1 MDLST
6 NMSVSNTACVSLEEA
21 LEKAFGRDSE
31 IVERKRLYG
40 GDINDAYMLRLSGG
54 QRVFMKT
61 NSVRNYGFFAA
72 EEQGLNAL
80 RSAEV
85 IGVPELLGT
94 GTDRR
99 QGFSF
104 LLLEYMESAPQV
116 SDYWEIFGRQLA
128 RLHRADCGGLVPA
141 PSTAVSA
148 CSAEAAPREE
158 SLSANDVSGMTGTS
172 GMTEAS
178 GMTVA
183 AGITVAAGNTD
194 TDEGAEWKYG
204 FVADN
209 YIGAAI
215 QINTPKKS
223 WVEFFRECRL
233 LPQLRMADRYLN
245 AGLRRKADRLL
256 AHLDRYL
263 REPEFPSLVHG
274 DLWGGNVLCGSDG
287 RAWLIDPAAYVG
299 DFETDLAMTE
309 LFGRFPPAFYRAYQ
323 EENPVDGEYQER
335 KPIYQLYHL
344 LNHLNLFGRSYLGSV
359 AAILGAM

>member
-21 LEKAFGRDSE
+21 LEKAIGRDSE

-80 RSAEV
+80 RSAGV

-99 QGFSF
+99 RGFSF

-116 SDYWEIFGRQLA
+116 PDYWEIFGRQLA
-128 RLHRADCGGLVPA
+128 RLHRADCGGLVSA

-148 CSAEAAPREE
+148 CSAEAAPRGE
-158 SLSANDVSGMTGTS
+158 SLSANDVSGMTG
-172 GMTEAS
+172 
-178 GMTVA
+178 A
-183 AGITVAAGNTD
+183 AGSTD
-194 TDEGAEWKYG
+194 RNEGAEWKYG

-233 LPQLRMADRYLN
+233 LPQLRMADCYLDT
-245 AGLRRKADRLL
+245 GLRRKADRLL

-299 DFETDLAMTE
+299 DFETDLGMTE

-323 EENPVDGEYQER
+323 EENPVDGGYQER

>member
-1 MDLST
+1 MMDLST

-21 LEKAFGRDSE
+21 LEKAIGRDSE

-80 RSAEV
+80 RSAGV

-116 SDYWEIFGRQLA
+116 PDYWEIFGRQLA

-148 CSAEAAPREE
+148 CSA
-158 SLSANDVSGMTGTS
+158 G
-172 GMTEAS
+172 
-178 GMTVA
+178 A
-183 AGITVAAGNTD
+183 AGSTD
-194 TDEGAEWKYG
+194 TNEGAEWKYG

-233 LPQLRMADRYLN
+233 LPQLRMADRYLD

>member
-21 LEKAFGRDSE
+21 LEKAIGRDSE

-80 RSAEV
+80 RSAGV

-99 QGFSF
+99 RGFSF

-116 SDYWEIFGRQLA
+116 PDYWEIFGRQLA
-128 RLHRADCGGLVPA
+128 RLHRADCGGLVSA
-141 PSTAVSA
+141 PSTAISA
-148 CSAEAAPREE
+148 CSAEAAPRGE
-158 SLSANDVSGMTGTS
+158 SLSANDVSGMTG
-172 GMTEAS
+172 
-178 GMTVA
+178 A
-183 AGITVAAGNTD
+183 AGSTD
-194 TDEGAEWKYG
+194 RNEGAEWKYG

-233 LPQLRMADRYLN
+233 LPQLRMADRYLDT
-245 AGLRRKADRLL
+245 GLRRKADRLL

-299 DFETDLAMTE
+299 DFETDLGMTE
-309 LFGRFPPAFYRAYQ
+309 LFGRFPSAFYRAYQ
-323 EENPVDGEYQER
+323 EENPVNGGYQER

>member
-6 NMSVSNTACVSLEEA
+6 NMSVSNTACFSLEEA

-80 RSAEV
+80 RSAGV

-158 SLSANDVSGMTGTS
+158 SLSANDVSGMTGASGITGTS
-172 GMTEAS
+172 GMT
-178 GMTVA
+178 GA
-183 AGITVAAGNTD
+183 AGSTD
-194 TDEGAEWKYG
+194 TDGTAEWKYG

-233 LPQLRMADRYLN
+233 LPQLRMADRYLD

>member
-6 NMSVSNTACVSLEEA
+6 NMSVSNTACFSLEEA

-80 RSAEV
+80 RSAGV

-148 CSAEAAPREE
+148 CSA
-158 SLSANDVSGMTGTS
+158 G
-172 GMTEAS
+172 
-178 GMTVA
+178 A
-183 AGITVAAGNTD
+183 AGSTD
-194 TDEGAEWKYG
+194 TNEGAEWKYG

-233 LPQLRMADRYLN
+233 LPQLRMADRYLD

-323 EENPVDGEYQER
+323 QENPVDGEYQER

>member
-1 MDLST
+1 MMDLST
-6 NMSVSNTACVSLEEA
+6 NMSVSNTACFSLEEA

-80 RSAEV
+80 RSAGV

-158 SLSANDVSGMTGTS
+158 SLSANDVSGMTGASGITGTS
-172 GMTEAS
+172 GMT
-178 GMTVA
+178 GA
-183 AGITVAAGNTD
+183 AGSTD
-194 TDEGAEWKYG
+194 TDGTAEWKYG

-233 LPQLRMADRYLN
+233 LPQLRMADRYLD

>member
-80 RSAEV
+80 RLAGV

-116 SDYWEIFGRQLA
+116 PDYWEIFGRQLA
-128 RLHRADCGGLVPA
+128 RLHRADCGGLVSA

-148 CSAEAAPREE
+148 CSAEAA
-158 SLSANDVSGMTGTS
+158 SS
-172 GMTEAS
+172 
-178 GMTVA
+178 
-183 AGITVAAGNTD
+183 TD
-194 TDEGAEWKYG
+194 TNGGAEWKYG

-233 LPQLRMADRYLN
+233 LPQLRMADRYLD

-309 LFGRFPPAFYRAYQ
+309 LFGRFPPAFYRAYK
-323 EENPVDGEYQER
+323 EENSVDGGYQER

-344 LNHLNLFGRSYLGSV
+344 LNHLNLFGRSYLESV

>member
-1 MDLST
+1 MMDLST

-80 RSAEV
+80 RSAGV

-148 CSAEAAPREE
+148 CSAEAA
-158 SLSANDVSGMTGTS
+158 
-172 GMTEAS
+172 
-178 GMTVA
+178 
-183 AGITVAAGNTD
+183 GNTD

-233 LPQLRMADRYLN
+233 LPQLRMADRYLD

>member
-1 MDLST
+1 MMDLST
-6 NMSVSNTACVSLEEA
+6 NMSVSNTACFSLEEA

-80 RSAEV
+80 RSAGV

-148 CSAEAAPREE
+148 CSA
-158 SLSANDVSGMTGTS
+158 G
-172 GMTEAS
+172 
-178 GMTVA
+178 A
-183 AGITVAAGNTD
+183 AGSTD
-194 TDEGAEWKYG
+194 TNEGAEWKYG

-233 LPQLRMADRYLN
+233 LPQLRMADRYLD

>member
-21 LEKAFGRDSE
+21 LEKAIGRDSE

-80 RSAEV
+80 RSAGV

-99 QGFSF
+99 RGFSF

-116 SDYWEIFGRQLA
+116 PDYWEIFGRQLA
-128 RLHRADCGGLVPA
+128 RLHRADCGGLVSV

-148 CSAEAAPREE
+148 CSAEAAPRGE
-158 SLSANDVSGMTGTS
+158 SLSANDVSGMTG
-172 GMTEAS
+172 
-178 GMTVA
+178 A
-183 AGITVAAGNTD
+183 AGSTD
-194 TDEGAEWKYG
+194 RNEGAEWKYG

-233 LPQLRMADRYLN
+233 LPQLRMADRYLDT
-245 AGLRRKADRLL
+245 GLRRKADRLL

-299 DFETDLAMTE
+299 DFETDLGMTE
-309 LFGRFPPAFYRAYQ
+309 LFGRFPSAFYRAYQ
-323 EENPVDGEYQER
+323 EENPVDGGYQER

>member
-80 RSAEV
+80 RSAGV

-148 CSAEAAPREE
+148 CSA
-158 SLSANDVSGMTGTS
+158 G
-172 GMTEAS
+172 
-178 GMTVA
+178 A
-183 AGITVAAGNTD
+183 AGSTD
-194 TDEGAEWKYG
+194 TNEGAEWKYG

-233 LPQLRMADRYLN
+233 LPQLRMADRYLD

>member
-21 LEKAFGRDSE
+21 LEKAIGRDSE

-80 RSAEV
+80 RSAGV

-99 QGFSF
+99 RGFSF

-116 SDYWEIFGRQLA
+116 PDYWEIFGRQLA
-128 RLHRADCGGLVPA
+128 RLHRADCGGLVSA
-141 PSTAVSA
+141 PSTAISA
-148 CSAEAAPREE
+148 CSAEAAPRGE
-158 SLSANDVSGMTGTS
+158 SLSANDVSGMTG
-172 GMTEAS
+172 
-178 GMTVA
+178 A
-183 AGITVAAGNTD
+183 AGSTD
-194 TDEGAEWKYG
+194 RNEGAEWKYG

-233 LPQLRMADRYLN
+233 LPQLRMADRYLDT
-245 AGLRRKADRLL
+245 GLRRKADRLL

-299 DFETDLAMTE
+299 DFETDLGMTE
-309 LFGRFPPAFYRAYQ
+309 LFGRFPSAFYRA
-323 EENPVDGEYQER
+323 
-335 KPIYQLYHL
+335 
-344 LNHLNLFGRSYLGSV
+344 
-359 AAILGAM
+359 

>member
-21 LEKAFGRDSE
+21 LEKAIGRDSE

-80 RSAEV
+80 RSAGV

-99 QGFSF
+99 RGFSF

-116 SDYWEIFGRQLA
+116 PDYWEIFGRQLA
-128 RLHRADCGGLVPA
+128 RLHRADCGGLVSA

-148 CSAEAAPREE
+148 CSAEAAPRGE
-158 SLSANDVSGMTGTS
+158 SLSANDVSGMTGAVGS
-172 GMTEAS
+172 
-178 GMTVA
+178 
-183 AGITVAAGNTD
+183 TD
-194 TDEGAEWKYG
+194 RNEGAEWKYG

-233 LPQLRMADRYLN
+233 LPQLRMADRYLDT
-245 AGLRRKADRLL
+245 GLRRKADRLL

-323 EENPVDGEYQER
+323 EENPVDGGYQER

>member
-80 RSAEV
+80 RSAGV

-116 SDYWEIFGRQLA
+116 PDYWEIFGRQLA
-128 RLHRADCGGLVPA
+128 RLHRTDCGGLVPA
-141 PSTAVSA
+141 PPTAVSA
-148 CSAEAAPREE
+148 CSAEAA
-158 SLSANDVSGMTGTS
+158 SS
-172 GMTEAS
+172 
-178 GMTVA
+178 
-183 AGITVAAGNTD
+183 TD
-194 TDEGAEWKYG
+194 TNEGAEWKYG

-233 LPQLRMADRYLN
+233 LPQLRMADRYLD

>member
-80 RSAEV
+80 RSAGV

-148 CSAEAAPREE
+148 CSA
-158 SLSANDVSGMTGTS
+158 G
-172 GMTEAS
+172 
-178 GMTVA
+178 A
-183 AGITVAAGNTD
+183 AGSTD
-194 TDEGAEWKYG
+194 TNEGAEWKYG

-233 LPQLRMADRYLN
+233 LPQLRMADRYLD

-309 LFGRFPPAFYRAYQ
+309 LFGRFPPVFYRAYQ

>member
-80 RSAEV
+80 RSAGV

-104 LLLEYMESAPQV
+104 LLLEYLESAPQV
-116 SDYWEIFGRQLA
+116 PDYWEIFGRQLA
-128 RLHRADCGGLVPA
+128 RLHRADCNGLVPA
-141 PSTAVSA
+141 PSTAASA

-158 SLSANDVSGMTGTS
+158 SLSANDVSGMTGASGITGTS
-172 GMTEAS
+172 GMT
-178 GMTVA
+178 GA
-183 AGITVAAGNTD
+183 AGSTD
-194 TDEGAEWKYG
+194 TDGTAEWKYG

-233 LPQLRMADRYLN
+233 LPQLRMADRYLD

>member
-1 MDLST
+1 MT
-6 NMSVSNTACVSLEEA
+6 
-21 LEKAFGRDSE
+21 G
-31 IVERKRLYG
+31 
-40 GDINDAYMLRLSGG
+40 
-54 QRVFMKT
+54 
-61 NSVRNYGFFAA
+61 AA
-72 EEQGLNAL
+72 G
-80 RSAEV
+80 S
-85 IGVPELLGT
+85 
-94 GTDRR
+94 TDR
-99 QGFSF
+99 
-104 LLLEYMESAPQV
+104 
-116 SDYWEIFGRQLA
+116 
-128 RLHRADCGGLVPA
+128 
-141 PSTAVSA
+141 
-148 CSAEAAPREE
+148 
-158 SLSANDVSGMTGTS
+158 N
-172 GMTEAS
+172 
-178 GMTVA
+178 
-183 AGITVAAGNTD
+183 
-194 TDEGAEWKYG
+194 EGAEWKYG

-233 LPQLRMADRYLN
+233 LPQLRMADRYLD

-323 EENPVDGEYQER
+323 EENPVDGGYQER

>member
-21 LEKAFGRDSE
+21 LEKAFGRDLE

-80 RSAEV
+80 RSAGV

-116 SDYWEIFGRQLA
+116 PDYWEIFGRQLA
-128 RLHRADCGGLVPA
+128 RLHRADCNGLVPA

-158 SLSANDVSGMTGTS
+158 SLSANDVSGMTGASGITGTS
-172 GMTEAS
+172 GMT
-178 GMTVA
+178 GA
-183 AGITVAAGNTD
+183 AGSTD
-194 TDEGAEWKYG
+194 TDGTAEWKYG

-233 LPQLRMADRYLN
+233 LPQLRMADRYLD

>member
-1 MDLST
+1 MMDLST

-80 RSAEV
+80 RSAGV

-148 CSAEAAPREE
+148 CSA
-158 SLSANDVSGMTGTS
+158 G
-172 GMTEAS
+172 
-178 GMTVA
+178 A
-183 AGITVAAGNTD
+183 AGSTD
-194 TDEGAEWKYG
+194 TNEGAEWKYG

-233 LPQLRMADRYLN
+233 LPQLRMADRYLD

>member
-80 RSAEV
+80 RSAGV

-128 RLHRADCGGLVPA
+128 QLHRTDCGGLVPA

-148 CSAEAAPREE
+148 CSA
-158 SLSANDVSGMTGTS
+158 G
-172 GMTEAS
+172 
-178 GMTVA
+178 A
-183 AGITVAAGNTD
+183 AGSTD
-194 TDEGAEWKYG
+194 TNEGAEWKYG

-233 LPQLRMADRYLN
+233 LPQLRMADRYLD

>member
-1 MDLST
+1 MMDLST

-21 LEKAFGRDSE
+21 LEKALGRDSE

-80 RSAEV
+80 RSAGV

-148 CSAEAAPREE
+148 CSA
-158 SLSANDVSGMTGTS
+158 G
-172 GMTEAS
+172 
-178 GMTVA
+178 A
-183 AGITVAAGNTD
+183 AGSTD
-194 TDEGAEWKYG
+194 TNEGAEWKYG

-233 LPQLRMADRYLN
+233 LPQLRMADRYLD